1 LINMKALKIFIVLL
15 ITTISAKAQFT
26 KAELQ
31 VSGLTCSMC
40 SKATEK
46 SLRTLEFIGDIKV
59 DLNRNIFLITFKK
72 DAPVN
77 LDQISK
83 KVQNAGF
90 FVNSLKATFNFDG
103 VKVANNTFSYAG
115 DNYRLVNGADKTLSG
130 PVMVTV
136 VDKGFAPAAVYKKYN
151 STATDKTE
159 SGRTYHIA
167 I

>member
-1 LINMKALKIFIVLL
+1 MKTIKIFLIIL
-15 ITTISAKAQFT
+15 ITSITAAKAQFT

-46 SLRTLEFIGDIKV
+46 SLRTLGFIGDIKA
-59 DLNRNIFLITFKK
+59 DLNRNVFMITFKK
-72 DAPVN
+72 DVPVN

-90 FVNSLKATFNFDG
+90 FVNNLKATFNFDN
-103 VKVANNTFSYAG
+103 VKINNNTFSYGG
-115 DNYRLVNGADKTLSG
+115 DSYRLVNADGKNLAG
-130 PVMVTV
+130 PVTVTV
-136 VDKGFAPAAVYKKYN
+136 VDKGFAPVSVYKKYN
-151 STATDKTE
+151 TTDKVE
-159 SGRTYHIA
+159 NGGRVYHIS